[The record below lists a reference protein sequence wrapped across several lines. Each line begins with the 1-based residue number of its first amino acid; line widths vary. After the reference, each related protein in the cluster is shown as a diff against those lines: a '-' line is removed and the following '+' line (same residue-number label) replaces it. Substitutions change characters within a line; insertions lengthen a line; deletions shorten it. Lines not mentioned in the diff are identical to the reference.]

1 MLRILIADDHAIV
14 RQGWKQIIAEGFEQM
29 AVAETGSGRAVLD
42 AVKDAPWSA
51 VVLDVDLP
59 DMNGLDVLKELKARQ
74 PDVPVVMLSFHT
86 EAEYVVRA
94 FRAGANAYL
103 TKDSAPDELLAAVK
117 KAMQGGRYVTVS
129 LAEVLAESLA
139 HDAPTLPHQTLSD
152 RELEVLCLMATGKTL
167 TETADQLCL
176 SVKTVSTYRARL
188 LDKLKLR
195 TTAELIRYAIHHHLV
210 P

>member
-1 MLRILIADDHAIV
+1 MPRILIADDHAIV
-14 RQGWKQIIAEGFEQM
+14 RLGWKQIIAEGFEQM
-29 AVAETGSGRAVLD
+29 IVEETGSGRGVLD
-42 AVKDAPWSA
+42 AVKDAPWCA

-59 DMNGLDVLKELKARQ
+59 DMNGLDVLKELKARR

-86 EAEYVVRA
+86 EAEYAVRA
-94 FRAGANAYL
+94 FRAGAHAYL

-117 KAMQGGRYVTVS
+117 KAMEGGRYVTIALAEALADS
-129 LAEVLAESLA
+129 LAR
-139 HDAPTLPHQTLSD
+139 DAPTLLHQTLSD
-152 RELEVLCLMATGKTL
+152 RELEVLCLMARGKTL

-188 LDKLKLR
+188 LNKLKLR

>member
-1 MLRILIADDHAIV
+1 MPRILIADDHAIV
-14 RQGWKQIIAEGFEQM
+14 RLGWKQIIAEGFEQM
-29 AVAETGSGRAVLD
+29 IVEETGSGRGVLD

-59 DMNGLDVLKELKARQ
+59 DMNGLDVLKELKARR

-86 EAEYVVRA
+86 EAEYAVRA
-94 FRAGANAYL
+94 FRAGAHAYL

-117 KAMQGGRYVTVS
+117 KAMQGGRYVTIA
-129 LAEVLAESLA
+129 LAEALADSFA
-139 HDAPTLPHQTLSD
+139 RDAPTLLHQTLSD
-152 RELEVLCLMATGKTL
+152 RELEVLCLMARGKTL

-176 SVKTVSTYRARL
+176 SVKTVSTYRARV

-195 TTAELIRYAIHHHLV
+195 TTAELIRYAIHNHLV